1 MVSLDKVLMIPE
13 PLRALVANRFKD
25 DIYFRQRASAQLGRN
40 EVPVK
45 EDLKRPRIERIRTDK
60 VTENIRH
67 HRALKLVRVQI
78 LHPSRNRY
86 LKHRAH
92 GFADENARQDDHLR
106 PNHESIHR
114 QRRRRRRV
122 MSTLDAQFSSKFILN
137 RVRELLKPA
146 AVGSR
151 GTKPDGDASSVAQT
165 RKVLTRIR
173 RRDGARVHR
182 EDVRGR
188 DGGEND
194 RGCDDV
200 AARAGRRR
208 RHGVD
213 GVGFWR
219 AGSCD
224 PFHSQR
230 SRGKDDVRF

>member
-151 GTKPDGDASSVAQT
+151 GAKRDAHRRRIARRVRDELGQLSRSRVERGGVRREHVERGERERERGDA
-165 RKVLTRIR
+165 
-173 RRDGARVHR
+173 RRDVRARERHR
-182 EDVRGR
+182 VAHWRR
-188 DGGEND
+188 D
-194 RGCDDV
+194 
-200 AARAGRRR
+200 
-208 RHGVD
+208 
-213 GVGFWR
+213 WR
-219 AGSCD
+219 
-224 PFHSQR
+224 
-230 SRGKDDVRF
+230 